1 MVLYSDQS
9 FGVCTKS
16 TDVCNYKG
24 RFNTVT
30 EHGNGTVAYL
40 CHPSLRLLLV
50 QALASLTQVPCLP
63 NITNVIVL
71 GYSCVLNKHPS
82 CYIYLFSYFFS

>member
-1 MVLYSDQS
+1 MLLYSDQS

-16 TDVCNYKG
+16 TGVCNYKG

-30 EHGNGTVAYL
+30 EHGMRTVAYL
-40 CHPSLRLLLV
+40 GLPSLRLLLV

-63 NITNVIVL
+63 NITNVTVL

-82 CYIYLFSYFFS
+82 WYVYLFSYLFN